1 MVWRWPVPDIMM
13 IGIECD
19 ACGRKTKRSL
29 RWVRKSD
36 VHLCDCGITT
46 PLESH
51 VLKAHV
57 DRVEQAFAD
66 FQLELRYAVIGC
78 S

>member
-1 MVWRWPVPDIMM
+1 MT

-19 ACGRKTKRSL
+19 ACGRKEKRSL
-29 RWVRKSD
+29 RCVRKSD
-36 VHLCDCGITT
+36 VHLCDCGIST
-46 PLESH
+46 PLDSH

-57 DRVEQAFAD
+57 DSIEQAFAE
-66 FQLELRYAVIGC
+66 FQLELSYAAIGC